1 MRVGCDPMAA
11 SAFFDISALIF
22 SRVPKMTQVREY
34 PVFTARTV
42 RRLSPRPPPPQ
53 SPSQISQLRAAN
65 PSHAIVGPAHAT
77 AVGEPGLSFGLRQAD
92 PGSMLDRMELAA
104 EQCDVAVIG
113 GGPAG
118 STAAALLAQR
128 GYNVMALEK
137 ARHPRFH
144 IGESLLPINLPV
156 FERLGVL
163 DKVRALGVFK
173 PGADFEAD
181 NERGYNTF
189 AFARAIG
196 NSPPHAYQVWRQD
209 FDKMLYEHA
218 RACGANAREG
228 HEAVSI
234 EQNGPRDTRLEVRA
248 DDGRSYRIQARY
260 VVDASGRDTFL
271 AAKKKLRRKNNQHQS
286 AAIFGHFRG
295 ADARSGEDAGNISM
309 YRFEH
314 GWMWMIPLPQGV
326 MSVGAVCRPDY
337 LKQRK
342 GRTLEFLL
350 DTLKRNPALWRR
362 VERADLIGNEV
373 RVTGNYSYDSTR
385 MGGPGWVLVGDAFAF
400 LDPVFSSG
408 VYLAMSG
415 AEQAA
420 HAVDAAL
427 REPAREAALLRK
439 LEKRQRAGM
448 ARFSFFIYRFN
459 GPVMR
464 QMFRQPRNTWQL
476 EQGVISMLAGD
487 LFDTPKVLWRLQL
500 FKLVYF
506 FAGLRDLRH
515 WRAEHKYRLA
525 QARSQFTGGNTPLD
539 KI

>member
-1 MRVGCDPMAA
+1 MPNQRGNMATP
-11 SAFFDISALIF
+11 IGTTAL
-22 SRVPKMTQVREY
+22 E
-34 PVFTARTV
+34 
-42 RRLSPRPPPPQ
+42 
-53 SPSQISQLRAAN
+53 
-65 PSHAIVGPAHAT
+65 
-77 AVGEPGLSFGLRQAD
+77 E
-92 PGSMLDRMELAA
+92 
-104 EQCDVAVIG
+104 CDVAVIG

-118 STAAALLAQR
+118 STAAALLARR
-128 GYNVMALEK
+128 GHRVIALEK
-137 ARHPRFH
+137 AHHPRFH
-144 IGESLLPINLPV
+144 IGESLLPMNLPL

-181 NERGYNTF
+181 NERGYNTYE
-189 AFARAIG
+189 FARAIG
-196 NSPPHAYQVWRQD
+196 DSPPHAYQVWRQD

-218 RACGANAREG
+218 RDCGADARKG
-228 HEAVSI
+228 HEVTAV
-234 EQNGPRDTRLEVRA
+234 EQTGPRESRLDVRA

-260 VVDASGRDTFL
+260 VCDASGRDAFIATNR
-271 AAKKKLRRKNNQHQS
+271 KLRRKNQQHQS
-286 AAIFGHFRG
+286 AAVFGHFRG
-295 ADARSGEDAGNISM
+295 AERRAGADAGNISI
-309 YRFEH
+309 YGFEH
-314 GWMWMIPLPQGV
+314 GWMWMIPLPDGV

-350 DTLKRNPALWRR
+350 DTLRRSPALWRR
-362 VERADLIGNEV
+362 VEHAALIDNEV

-385 MGGPGWVLVGDAFAF
+385 MGGPGWVLIGDAFAF

-415 AEQAA
+415 AEQAGD
-420 HAVDAAL
+420 AVDAAL
-427 REPAREAALLRK
+427 RDPTCEAAVLRK

-464 QMFRQPRNTWQL
+464 QMFREPRNTWQL

-487 LFDTPKVLWRLQL
+487 LFDTPKALRGLRL
-500 FKLVYF
+500 FKLVY
-506 FAGLRDLRH
+506 AISALRDWRR

-525 QARSQFTGGNTPLD
+525 QARSEFT
-539 KI
+539 

>member
-1 MRVGCDPMAA
+1 MNA
-11 SAFFDISALIF
+11 SG
-22 SRVPKMTQVREY
+22 T
-34 PVFTARTV
+34 T
-42 RRLSPRPPPPQ
+42 
-53 SPSQISQLRAAN
+53 
-65 PSHAIVGPAHAT
+65 
-77 AVGEPGLSFGLRQAD
+77 
-92 PGSMLDRMELAA
+92 A

-113 GGPAG
+113 GGPGG
-118 STAAALLAQR
+118 STAAALLARR
-128 GYNVMALEK
+128 GHRVIALEK
-137 ARHPRFH
+137 AHHPRFH
-144 IGESLLPINLPV
+144 IGESLLPMNLPI

-163 DKVRALGVFK
+163 DKVRAQGVLK

-181 NERGYNTF
+181 NERGYNTY

-196 NSPPHAYQVWRQD
+196 RSPPHAYQVWRQD

-218 RACGANAREG
+218 RDCGADAREG
-228 HEAVSI
+228 HEVVSV
-234 EQNGPRDTRLEVRA
+234 EQQGPRESLLVVRT
-248 DDGRSYRIQARY
+248 DDGRSYRISSRY
-260 VVDASGRDTFL
+260 VVDASGRDALL
-271 AAKKKLRRKNNQHQS
+271 AAKGKLRRKNEQHQS
-286 AAIFGHFRG
+286 AAIFAHFRG
-295 ADARSGEDAGNISM
+295 AERRAGEDAGNISI
-309 YRFEH
+309 YGFEH
-314 GWMWMIPLPQGV
+314 GWMWMIPLPDGV

-342 GRTLEFLL
+342 GRTREFLL
-350 DTLKRNPALWRR
+350 DTLKRSPALWRR
-362 VERADLIGNEV
+362 VERAELIGDEV

-420 HAVDAAL
+420 GVVDAAL

-464 QMFRQPRNTWQL
+464 QMFRAPRNTWQL

-487 LFDTPKVLWRLQL
+487 LFDTPKVLWRLHL
-500 FKLVYF
+500 FKLIYLISGV
-506 FAGLRDLRH
+506 RDWRH
-515 WRAEHKYRLA
+515 WRAENKYRLA
-525 QARSQFTGGNTPLD
+525 QARAQFTGGNTPLD
-539 KI
+539 KV